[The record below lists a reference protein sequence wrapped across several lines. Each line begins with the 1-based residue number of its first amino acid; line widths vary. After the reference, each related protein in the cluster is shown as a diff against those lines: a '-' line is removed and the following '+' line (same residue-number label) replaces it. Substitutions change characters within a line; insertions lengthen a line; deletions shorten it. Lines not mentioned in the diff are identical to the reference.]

1 MKFSLI
7 VPTIGRKDDLERLLH
22 SLQAQT
28 LQDFETIIVD
38 QSRSDELIPL
48 IEKFS
53 SALRISHV
61 KMDERGA
68 SRGRNRGL
76 EMSIGEICT
85 YPDDDCTYPPNLLET
100 VAQIFDADS
109 GLDAFSARSENEE
122 GTGAE
127 TRFDRNGGRI
137 TKWNVFKRQI
147 EFAVFYRHDAL
158 SDLRFDPNMGPGA
171 GTPFGCDEGLD
182 LLLRL
187 IEQGARVDFRP
198 DLVVYHPVKVNE
210 MDDRAY
216 ARCLSYSRGRGYFLR
231 KHQYPLPIVAYWLS
245 RPLAGCFLSLL
256 RIRPAWARYYWQ
268 RIVGTVHGYMS
279 KEARLASREAGQTFA
294 T

>member
-7 VPTIGRKDDLERLLH
+7 VSTIGRKDDLERLLH

-85 YPDDDCTYPPNLLET
+85 YPDDDCTYPPNLLEN
-100 VAQIFDADS
+100 VARKS
-109 GLDAFSARSENEE
+109 L
-122 GTGAE
+122 
-127 TRFDRNGGRI
+127 
-137 TKWNVFKRQI
+137 
-147 EFAVFYRHDAL
+147 
-158 SDLRFDPNMGPGA
+158 
-171 GTPFGCDEGLD
+171 TP
-182 LLLRL
+182 
-187 IEQGARVDFRP
+187 IQGST
-198 DLVVYHPVKVNE
+198 L
-210 MDDRAY
+210 
-216 ARCLSYSRGRGYFLR
+216 FLR
-231 KHQYPLPIVAYWLS
+231 GQK
-245 RPLAGCFLSLL
+245 
-256 RIRPAWARYYWQ
+256 
-268 RIVGTVHGYMS
+268 MK
-279 KEARLASREAGQTFA
+279 KERVR
-294 T
+294 